1 MALDSAMNCSAL
13 TKSKVKALE
22 ARLAEYEDREQ
33 VSKVSKSAIAA
44 TKDEGESWKRYRLAL
59 PAFTDII

>member
-1 MALDSAMNCSAL
+1 MALDAAMNCSAL

-33 VSKVSKSAIAA
+33 VAKVS
-44 TKDEGESWKRYRLAL
+44 
-59 PAFTDII
+59 